1 MEDSAQYLEQKYHNS
16 RTDIPMSNILPLT
29 MWFVT
34 RKGSPQI
41 FLNQNNFMLN
51 FFYTEKV

>member
-1 MEDSAQYLEQKYHNS
+1 MEGSAQYLEQTYHNS

-41 FLNQNNFMLN
+41 FLNQNNFYVEL
-51 FFYTEKV
+51 FLY